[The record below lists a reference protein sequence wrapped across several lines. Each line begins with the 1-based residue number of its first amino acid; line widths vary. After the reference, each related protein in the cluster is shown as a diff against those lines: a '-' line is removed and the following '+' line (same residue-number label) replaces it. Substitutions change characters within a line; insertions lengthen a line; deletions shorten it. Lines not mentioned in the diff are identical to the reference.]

1 MRPLVTQPW
10 ITDLSR
16 SATTLV
22 VPMPR
27 TSSCCSGLLLSIGWG
42 RLNCLRFSAFERI

>member
-1 MRPLVTQPW
+1 MESSNPLQQLLVRG
-10 ITDLSR
+10 IG
-16 SATTLV
+16 TTNV